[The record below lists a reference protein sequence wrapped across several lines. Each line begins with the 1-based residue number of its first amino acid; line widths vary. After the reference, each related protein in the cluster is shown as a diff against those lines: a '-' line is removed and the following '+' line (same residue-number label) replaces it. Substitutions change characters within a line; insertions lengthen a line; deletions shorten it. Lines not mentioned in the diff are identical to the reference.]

1 MSTTIN
7 LFRSE
12 KETVSFAAG
21 QTIFSKGDAGDVMY
35 AVQEGEVDIY
45 VNDHLIDSHG
55 PGGIFGEM
63 ALIEATVRSATAIA
77 RTDCKVVPITPQR
90 FEFLVQQTPRFAIN
104 VMKVMAERLRK
115 RMAILAADL

>member
-12 KETVSFAAG
+12 KDAVSYAAG
-21 QTIFSKGDAGDVMY
+21 QTIFSMGDPGDVMY
-35 AVQEGEVDIY
+35 AVQEGEVEIY
-45 VNDHLIDSHG
+45 FNQHLIDTHG

-63 ALIEATVRSATAIA
+63 ALIDAGPRSATAIA
-77 RTDCKVVPITPQR
+77 RSDCKVVPITPQR
-90 FEFLVQQTPRFAIN
+90 FEFLVQQTPRFAVN

-115 RMAILAADL
+115 RMAVLAEEL